1 LGLKAQ
7 QATNTWTSTNLD
19 LLRAAAVLL
28 VFAGHLARFFNVEQ
42 VASVPLIGLGGLGVA
57 IFFVHTALVL
67 MMSLER
73 EAAKSKVLFVPFMIR
88 RCFRIYPLS
97 MFVVLAVA
105 AFHIPQ
111 ATISPAHFAGWN
123 FDAPDLLSNLFLVQN
138 LSFRVPLVG
147 PMWSL
152 AYELEMY
159 LLLPAIF
166 LFLRRTRWSW
176 RLGAALAVV
185 VSLCVAIVQTSATRN
200 LAFYAPCFLAG
211 ILAYELKN
219 YGDGK
224 VYSWLWPVFV
234 GGLAVVYLKS
244 DMTRWDEWLICL
256 LLGLAIPVFAR
267 IVSRTVNKTSE
278 LIAKYSYGIYLTHF
292 FVIWLAFEKLA
303 GLALAWRIGVFVSL
317 AVGLPVIFYH
327 LLEEPMIQVGKRLAA
342 GFIAERESQEARRA
356 LGVEGGIGAPALGS
370 GVR

>member
-1 LGLKAQ
+1 
-7 QATNTWTSTNLD
+7 
-19 LLRAAAVLL
+19 
-28 VFAGHLARFFNVEQ
+28 
-42 VASVPLIGLGGLGVA
+42 
-57 IFFVHTALVL
+57 

-73 EAAKSKVLFVPFMIR
+73 EAAKSRVLFVPFMIR

-123 FDAPDLLSNLFLVQN
+123 FDALDLFSNLFLVQN

-159 LLLPAIF
+159 LLLPAIY
-166 LFLRRTRWSW
+166 LFLRATRWSW
-176 RLGAALAVV
+176 RRGAAMAVV
-185 VSLCVAIVQTSATRN
+185 VSFCAVIVQHSATRN

-211 ILAYELKN
+211 ILAYELTN
-219 YGDGK
+219 YGGGK
-224 VYSWLWPVFV
+224 VPSWLWPVFV

-244 DMTRWDEWLICL
+244 DMTRWDEWLVCA

-267 IVSRTVNKTSE
+267 ITSRAVNKMSE
-278 LIAKYSYGIYLTHF
+278 VIAKYSYGIYLTHF

-303 GLALAWRIGVFVSL
+303 GLAIAWKIGVFVSL
-317 AVGLPVIFYH
+317 AAGLPVIFYH
-327 LLEEPMIQVGKRLAA
+327 LLEEPMIQVGKRVAA
-342 GFIAERESQEARRA
+342 RYVTERESREAQR
-356 LGVEGGIGAPALGS
+356 LLHVEGGVAAPALE
-370 GVR
+370 

>member
-1 LGLKAQ
+1 MKAQ
-7 QATNTWTSTNLD
+7 QDTNGWTNTNLD
-19 LLRAAAVLL
+19 LLRATAVLL
-28 VFAGHLARFFNVEQ
+28 VFAGHLTRFFNVDQ
-42 VASVPLIGLGGLGVA
+42 FASVPLIGLGGLGVA

-123 FDAPDLLSNLFLVQN
+123 FDAPDLFSNLFLVQN

-166 LFLRRTRWSW
+166 LFLRRSRWTW
-176 RLGAALAVV
+176 QLGVALAVV
-185 VSLCVAIVQTSATRN
+185 VSVCTAIVQSSATRN

-211 ILAYELKN
+211 ILAYELRS
-219 YGDGK
+219 YRRGK
-224 VYSWLWPVFV
+224 VPSWLWPVFV

-244 DMTRWDEWLICL
+244 AMTRWDEWLVCL
-256 LLGLAIPVFAR
+256 MLGLAIPVFAR
-267 IVSRTVNKTSE
+267 ITSRAVNKTSD

-303 GLALAWRIGVFVSL
+303 GLPLAWKIGVFVSL
-317 AVGLPVIFYH
+317 AAALPVIFYH
-327 LLEEPMIQVGKRLAA
+327 LLEEPMIQVGKRVAA
-342 GFIAERESQEARRA
+342 GFIAERESRDARRS
-356 LGVEGGIGAPALGS
+356 LGVEGGVGATALES